1 MPHVTGRAGLAGV
14 AVLAAV
20 LVSAIV
26 QSFAPARPAAAAT
39 VAVPAAA
46 TWTGT
51 WSASPQ
57 GGSTTFRQQTLRQ
70 IAHTSIS
77 GAAARV
83 QLSNAYSGQPVT
95 ISDIHI
101 ARRTSGSSV
110 DTSTDRTATFGG
122 STSVTIPAGGT
133 AVSDSI
139 GFAVPALSD
148 VAVSFYL
155 PQQTG
160 GLTWHQSGNQTNY
173 IASGDVSGNGS
184 LSGAQTTGSYYVL
197 ANLDVMNAAT
207 TGAVVT
213 LGASITDGIASAS
226 DTNRRWP
233 NDLAVRLNNS
243 GRTVGVLNQGI
254 SGNKL
259 LSDGAGQSA
268 LNRFSR
274 DAVNQPGVRW
284 VIFSDDPINDLGSG
298 NQPSADQLI
307 NGLKQLIAQA
317 HQAGLAFLC
326 STLTPFQGSGG
337 WTQQG
342 ENSRGAINAFVRG
355 TASGCDGVVDQDTA
369 THDPAN
375 PTRYLPSL
383 DAGDHLHPNEAG
395 LQAIANAVNLNL
407 FGPAQTATVISLR
420 AQINGKFVTAGT
432 APLIADAT
440 AIGAPQ
446 QFDELDAGNGN
457 IALRA
462 HANNQIVCAE
472 QAGAQPLIA
481 NRTAIGSWETFQ
493 LIHNSDGS
501 VTLRAVVNNRYV
513 TAEQAGAQALIANR
527 TAIGSW
533 EKFDL
538 VIAG

>member
-1 MPHVTGRAGLAGV
+1 M
-14 AVLAAV
+14 
-20 LVSAIV
+20 
-26 QSFAPARPAAAAT
+26 
-39 VAVPAAA
+39 
-46 TWTGT
+46 
-51 WSASPQ
+51 
-57 GGSTTFRQQTLRQ
+57 
-70 IAHTSIS
+70 
-77 GAAARV
+77 

-95 ISDIHI
+95 IADVHV

-110 DTSTDRTATFGG
+110 DTSTDRAATFGG

-139 GFAVPALSD
+139 AFAVPALSD

-173 IASGDVSGNGS
+173 IASGDVSGSAS
-184 LSGAQTTGSYYVL
+184 LSGAQTTGSYYLL
-197 ANLDVMNAAT
+197 ANLDVQTAAS

-213 LGASITDGIASAS
+213 LGASITDGIVSSS
-226 DTNRRWP
+226 DSNRRWP

-298 NQPSADQLI
+298 NQPTADQLI

-317 HQAGLAFLC
+317 HSAGLAFLC

-342 ENSRGAINAFVRG
+342 ENSRAAINAFVRG
-355 TASGCDGVVDQDTA
+355 AGSGCDGVVDQDTA

-407 FGPAQTATVISLR
+407 FGPPAGTTVISLR
-420 AQINGKFVTAGT
+420 ARVNGRFVTAGT
-432 APLIADAT
+432 APLIANAT
-440 AIGAPQ
+440 TIGAAQ
-446 QFDELDAGNGN
+446 QFDQLDAGNGN

-481 NRTAIGSWETFQ
+481 NRTAIGPWETFQ

-513 TAEQAGAQALIANR
+513 TAEQAGAQPLIANR
-527 TAIGSW
+527 TAIGTW
-533 EKFDL
+533 EEFDL
-538 VIAG
+538 VAG